1 MKKENRVEQYLMT
14 GIHIAIYCILPMIGF
29 MTWVLC
35 VPILFYGGMITSVD
49 DAQGLGQTLLVFSAP
64 MLLFFVAIPVLFQLR
79 RVSVR
84 ELGIKFSH
92 DKKNIVIL
100 GINCF
105 IVIILLGKLVLNFN
119 SLLDALPIVFQLC
132 TIGISEEILCR
143 GIIYHEIE
151 SGFGNKWFA
160 VILSSMIFAFLFHSG
175 DTDLANLAIRFPL
188 GLTLALVRCYTGNVY
203 SSIMMHIWYNSWMFI
218 L

>member
-1 MKKENRVEQYLMT
+1 
-14 GIHIAIYCILPMIGF
+14 
-29 MTWVLC
+29 
-35 VPILFYGGMITSVD
+35 MITSVD

-218 L
+218 